1 MLGISRGEHMQNKQ
15 DLINKAATKITDF
28 FSSVLLPPVHTAVL
42 HNTGGA
48 GRLELCSNLL
58 LGGTTPSYGLVK
70 MVKEQVHIPV
80 HVLIRPRSGNF
91 VFSCTELKV
100 MIEDIKMVGQLG
112 VQGVAIGVLTEDNK
126 INVDQED
133 AGLAG
138 ALWSV

>member
-1 MLGISRGEHMQNKQ
+1 MLGLMCG
-15 DLINKAATKITDF
+15 
-28 FSSVLLPPVHTAVL
+28 VLVAV
-42 HNTGGA
+42 
-48 GRLELCSNLL
+48 
-58 LGGTTPSYGLVK
+58 VK

-80 HVLIRPRSGNF
+80 HVLIRPRSGHF

-126 INVDQED
+126 INVEQED